1 MEFFLGLVEM
11 FRTDPS
17 AFFSLIASYAGLTSG
32 FGGVIYFAYKA
43 IKAII
48 NKLTSKES
56 KELNKIKETVKGELG
71 SVLSDLSDVKQELSI
86 SLKNTVSSIEDKIT
100 GIVGGKLNEVYQSI
114 ENLGSQ
120 FIAFKEVVLNDE
132 KLKLQYE
139 LLLSE
144 ARATKQVIVE
154 KAEEVIEEAIE
165 ESTPIIEDFVEEVKE
180 IVEKPKKKVKFKR
193 K

>member
-11 FRTDPS
+11 FRTDLS

-32 FGGVIYFAYKA
+32 FGGVIYFANKA

-48 NKLTSKES
+48 NKLTNKES

-71 SVLSDLSDVKQELSI
+71 SVLSDLSDVKQELSV

-100 GIVGGKLNEVYQSI
+100 GIVGVKLNEVYQSI

-120 FIAFKEVVLNDE
+120 FIAFKEVILNDE

-144 ARATKQVIVE
+144 ARANKQVIVK

-180 IVEKPKKKVKFKR
+180 IVEPKKKVKIKR

>member
-48 NKLTSKES
+48 NKLTNKES

-100 GIVGGKLNEVYQSI
+100 GIVGVKLNEVYQSI

-120 FIAFKEVVLNDE
+120 FIAFKEVILNDE

-144 ARATKQVIVE
+144 AKATKQVIVE
-154 KAEEVIEEAIE
+154 KAEEVVEEAIE

>member
-32 FGGVIYFAYKA
+32 FGGAIYFAYKA
-43 IKAII
+43 IKSVI
-48 NKLTSKES
+48 NKLTNKES
-56 KELNKIKETVKGELG
+56 KELNKIKETVKSELG
-71 SVLSDLSDVKQELSI
+71 SVISDLSDVKQELSI
-86 SLKNTVSSIEDKIT
+86 SLKNTVSSLENKIT

-114 ENLGSQ
+114 ENLGNQ
-120 FIAFKEVVLNDE
+120 FVAFKEVVLNDE

-144 ARATKQVIVE
+144 VNATKQVIVE
-154 KAEEVIEEAIE
+154 KAEEAVEEVIE
-165 ESTPIIEDFVEEVKE
+165 ESTPIIEEFVEEVKE
-180 IVEKPKKKVKFKR
+180 TIEPKKKVKVKR

>member
-56 KELNKIKETVKGELG
+56 KELNKIKETVKGELD
-71 SVLSDLSDVKQELSI
+71 SVLSDLSDVKQELSV

>member
-17 AFFSLIASYAGLTSG
+17 AFFSLVASYAGLTSG
-32 FGGVIYFAYKA
+32 FGGVIYFAYKG

-48 NKLTSKES
+48 NKLTNKEH
-56 KELNKIKETVKGELG
+56 KQFNKIKGIVKDELG
-71 SVLSDLSDVKQELSI
+71 SVLSDLSDIKQELSI
-86 SLKNTVSSIEDKIT
+86 SLKNTVSSLESKVT
-100 GIVGGKLNEVYQSI
+100 GIVGGKLGEVYQSV
-114 ENLGSQ
+114 ENLGNQ
-120 FIAFKEVVLNDE
+120 FVAFKEVVLNDE

-144 ARATKQVIVE
+144 ANATKQVIVK
-154 KAEEVIEEAIE
+154 KAEEVVEEVIE
-165 ESTPIIEDFVEEVKE
+165 ESTPIIEEFVEEVKE
-180 IVEKPKKKVKFKR
+180 TIEPKKKVKVKR

>member
-43 IKAII
+43 IKATI
-48 NKLTSKES
+48 NKLTNKES

-71 SVLSDLSDVKQELSI
+71 SVLSDLSDVKQELSV

-139 LLLSE
+139 LLLGE
-144 ARATKQVIVE
+144 ANATKQVIV
-154 KAEEVIEEAIE
+154 KKTEEVIEEALE
-165 ESTPIIEDFVEEVKE
+165 ESAPIIEDFVEELKE
-180 IVEKPKKKVKFKR
+180 IVEPKKKVKFKR

>member
-11 FRTDPS
+11 FRTDPG

-32 FGGVIYFAYKA
+32 FGGVIYFVYKA

-48 NKLTSKES
+48 SKLTNKES
-56 KELNKIKETVKGELG
+56 KQLNKIKETVKSELG
-71 SVLSDLSDVKQELSI
+71 SVLSDLNDVKQELSI
-86 SLKNTVSSIEDKIT
+86 SLKNTVSRIEDKIT
-100 GIVGGKLNEVYQSI
+100 GIVDGKLNEVYQSI

-139 LLLSE
+139 LLLGE
-144 ARATKQVIVE
+144 AMATKQAIAE
-154 KAEEVIEEAIE
+154 KAEEVIEETLE
-165 ESTPIIEDFVEEVKE
+165 ETTPIIEDFVEELKE